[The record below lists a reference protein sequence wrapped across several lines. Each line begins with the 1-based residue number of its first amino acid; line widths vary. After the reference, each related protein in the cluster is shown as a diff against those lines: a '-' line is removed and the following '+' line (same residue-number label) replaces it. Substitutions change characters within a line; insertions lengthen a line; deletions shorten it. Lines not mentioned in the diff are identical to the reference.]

1 MGTAY
6 HFRGSHV
13 LGGPGESWP
22 LTLGKHIE
30 STRGQ
35 LRPKVLRSLLLGLE
49 SMLESHLDP
58 RSDDESVGG
67 GKAVDMYVCVCLYI
81 YICIHIYIYIYRDI
95 LLYTHVCFIC
105 IYSHVFEYAYDM
117 YICIY
122 IICL

>member
-67 GKAVDMYVCVCLYI
+67 VKRLICMYVYVYI
-81 YICIHIYIYIYRDI
+81 YICIHIYIYRDI

-117 YICIY
+117 YI
-122 IICL
+122 

>member
-81 YICIHIYIYIYRDI
+81 YMYTYIYIEIFCYI
-95 LLYTHVCFIC
+95 HMYVLFVYIHMYLNMHMIC
-105 IYSHVFEYAYDM
+105 ISV
-117 YICIY
+117 YI
-122 IICL
+122 